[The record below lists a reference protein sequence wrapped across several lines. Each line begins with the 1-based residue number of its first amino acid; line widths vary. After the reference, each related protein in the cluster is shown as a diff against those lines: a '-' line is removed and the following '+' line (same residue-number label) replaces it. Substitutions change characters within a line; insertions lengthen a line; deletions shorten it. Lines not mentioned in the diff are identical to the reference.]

1 LLYTPPPPQVVPIV
15 LNAEVVMLAT
25 WKISRSFR
33 TTTSSSSFLVAN
45 PPVSYLCRL
54 SIYVSYFRTLI
65 IMLNNGYVLD
75 SVDVLDILM

>member
-1 LLYTPPPPQVVPIV
+1 
-15 LNAEVVMLAT
+15 M
-25 WKISRSFR
+25 
-33 TTTSSSSFLVAN
+33 TSSSSFLVAN
-45 PPVSYLCRL
+45 PPVSCLCRL